1 MWAVCAPPHG
11 ALTSPLVSRT
21 TEREKPR
28 RPTRPP
34 ETGWELGA
42 GGLTKA
48 SWATLA
54 VLLVALAVLLL
65 ASGYIGYAGII
76 LILAGAAAVNLF

>member
-1 MWAVCAPPHG
+1 
-11 ALTSPLVSRT
+11 VSRQT
-21 TEREKPR
+21 EKPPR
-28 RPTRPP
+28 RARAP

-54 VLLVALAVLLL
+54 VLLAGLAALLL
-65 ASGYIGYAGII
+65 VSGYIGYGGII
-76 LILAGAAAVNLF
+76 LILAGAAAVNLL

>member
-1 MWAVCAPPHG
+1 V
-11 ALTSPLVSRT
+11 SPT
-21 TEREKPR
+21 TEREKAR
-28 RPTRPP
+28 RSTRSP
-34 ETGWELGA
+34 ETGWEFGA

-65 ASGYIGYAGII
+65 ASGYIGYGGII
-76 LILAGAAAVNLF
+76 LILAAAAAFNLF

>member
-1 MWAVCAPPHG
+1 VCASPHG
-11 ALTSPLVSRT
+11 ALTSPLVSPT

-54 VLLVALAVLLL
+54 VLLVALAIFLL
-65 ASGYIGYAGII
+65 ASGYIGYGGII
-76 LILAGAAAVNLF
+76 LILAGAAAVNLL

>member
-1 MWAVCAPPHG
+1 
-11 ALTSPLVSRT
+11 VSRT

-34 ETGWELGA
+34 ETGWEFGA

-54 VLLVALAVLLL
+54 VVLVALAVLLL
-65 ASGYIGYAGII
+65 ASGYMGYGGII